1 MDTQTRDLH
10 YQIMTAI
17 TQVEGTPLTRDETF
31 VTQVT
36 EVLPGVKGMQ
46 AIQGTSVTPGLTTV
60 PTQSGVYLTRTFHR
74 RGDQEIA
81 IYNICVMDAA
91 GAIRLVRDMRMDT
104 RTPGFANKLRTPLAK
119 LVDEHDQLNGK
130 VRPRGFQLAYSIN
143 QAAKQIMDL
152 LPEEKARLVLFGLE
166 MLDDKEAPHDYEA
179 FCEAVMVGIEARLTT
194 GLW

>member
-10 YQIMTAI
+10 YQIMTAVKL
-17 TQVEGTPLTRDETF
+17 VEGTPLTHDETF
-31 VTQVT
+31 VMQVT
-36 EVLPGVKGMQ
+36 EVLPGMKGMQ
-46 AIQGTSVTPGLTTV
+46 AIQGTPVEQGLTTV
-60 PTQSGVYLTRTFHR
+60 PVQSGVYLTRTFHR

-91 GAIRLVRDMRMDT
+91 GAIRLVRDMRIDT

-130 VRPRGFQLAYSIN
+130 VRPRGFQLAHSLN
-143 QAAKQIMDL
+143 EAAKQIKDL
-152 LPEEKARLVLFGLE
+152 PPEEKASLVLFGLE
-166 MLDDKEAPHDYEA
+166 VLDDGESPYDYEA
-179 FCEAVMVGIEARLTT
+179 FLEAVQTGIEARLTT